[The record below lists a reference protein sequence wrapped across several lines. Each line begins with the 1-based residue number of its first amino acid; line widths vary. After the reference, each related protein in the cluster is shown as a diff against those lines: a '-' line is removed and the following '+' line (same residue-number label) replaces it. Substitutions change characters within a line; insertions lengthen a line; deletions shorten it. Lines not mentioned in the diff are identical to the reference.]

1 MVLGVLVRPW
11 WCSSSRVSTGVPG
24 IQNGHHQ
31 DLQCAKQL
39 FEHVVH
45 TNPLVC
51 PVLWKLWP
59 EGKKKWWLTIK
70 ISYVF
75 LGCSRQRDA
84 SASAKSFTLEAG
96 NRLGQ
101 SDLGLLTPTSPFTNS
116 PSISGS
122 PSPMLEMP
130 ELVLGPSA
138 TQATQTI
145 FEVGAPLS
153 PFHYHLRKVGTFSFS
168 FFFSFF
174 LFVWS
179 YWMEKTD
186 GDTGMEGTL
195 PWGKNPRAI

>member
-1 MVLGVLVRPW
+1 M
-11 WCSSSRVSTGVPG
+11 
-24 IQNGHHQ
+24 
-31 DLQCAKQL
+31 
-39 FEHVVH
+39 
-45 TNPLVC
+45 
-51 PVLWKLWP
+51 
-59 EGKKKWWLTIK
+59 TIK

-101 SDLGLLTPTSPFTNS
+101 SDLGLLTPTSPFANS
-116 PSISGS
+116 PSIFGS

-153 PFHYHLRKVGTFSFS
+153 PFHYHLRKVGTVFFSFS
-168 FFFSFF
+168 FVC
-174 LFVWS
+174 LILL
-179 YWMEKTD
+179 D
-186 GDTGMEGTL
+186 GE
-195 PWGKNPRAI
+195 N